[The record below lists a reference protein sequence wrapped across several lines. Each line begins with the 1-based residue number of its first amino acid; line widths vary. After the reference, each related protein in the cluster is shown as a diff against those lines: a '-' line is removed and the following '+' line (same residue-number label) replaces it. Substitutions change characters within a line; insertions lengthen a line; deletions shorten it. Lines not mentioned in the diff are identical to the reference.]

1 MNTFVPARAVQDRAT
16 AQIVNGFGSVC
27 FRANSF

>member
-1 MNTFVPARAVQDRAT
+1 MNTSVHARTVQDRAA
-16 AQIVNGFGSVC
+16 AQIFNGFGSVC